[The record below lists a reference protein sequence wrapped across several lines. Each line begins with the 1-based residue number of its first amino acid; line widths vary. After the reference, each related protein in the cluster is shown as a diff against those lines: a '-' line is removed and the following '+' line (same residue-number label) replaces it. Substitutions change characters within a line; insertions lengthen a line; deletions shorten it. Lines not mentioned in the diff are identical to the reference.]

1 MVQWTMVYTCK
12 ESHKNENKRIYGWT
26 FTWCTIFGRANAPN
40 DHPALDFLRN
50 HTLYLIKSNRKI
62 REELVYFAR

>member
-26 FTWCTIFGRANAPN
+26 FTWCTIFGRANTSN
-40 DHPALDFLRN
+40 DHPTLVFLRN
-50 HTLYLIKSNRKI
+50 HMHSLILI
-62 REELVYFAR
+62 HG